1 MASLQSRLF
10 LCLVTRQQQFCCI
23 FAATKD
29 KFDYFSKKLVH
40 SSTLHTWH
48 QNSSWFLSRHKNI
61 YECLLFIPDYRV
73 PTCITLYVI
82 EMDEQKL
89 SQLNF
94 TRLTLASFELEVIE
108 EWIDPF
114 DSTTLRLLTVIV
126 YFIEVLAS
134 IPMIYFVAYETG
146 GSAGH
151 FRTVIN
157 QLLSFLYGAV
167 RMILL

>member
-1 MASLQSRLF
+1 
-10 LCLVTRQQQFCCI
+10 
-23 FAATKD
+23 
-29 KFDYFSKKLVH
+29 
-40 SSTLHTWH
+40 
-48 QNSSWFLSRHKNI
+48 
-61 YECLLFIPDYRV
+61 
-73 PTCITLYVI
+73 
-82 EMDEQKL
+82 MDEQKL

-134 IPMIYFVAYETG
+134 IPMLYFVAYETG

-167 RMILL
+167 RMIVLLK